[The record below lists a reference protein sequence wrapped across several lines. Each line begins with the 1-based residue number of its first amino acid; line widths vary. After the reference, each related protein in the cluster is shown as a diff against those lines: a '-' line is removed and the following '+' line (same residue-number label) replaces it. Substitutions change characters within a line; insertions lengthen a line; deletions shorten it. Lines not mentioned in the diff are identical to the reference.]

1 VKIKASGV
9 NPVSQLDPSVHIPAD
24 WPARAL
30 VWMCSSDADDWLGQE
45 IRLRDEAIRARAG
58 LV

>member
-1 VKIKASGV
+1 
-9 NPVSQLDPSVHIPAD
+9 
-24 WPARAL
+24 